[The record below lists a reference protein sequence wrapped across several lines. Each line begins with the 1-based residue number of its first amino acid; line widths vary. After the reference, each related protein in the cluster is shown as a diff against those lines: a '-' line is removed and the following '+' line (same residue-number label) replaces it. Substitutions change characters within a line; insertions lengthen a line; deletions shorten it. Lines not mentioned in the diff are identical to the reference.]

1 MYLDTARAGTP
12 WITAAQNTGVNSPEF
27 SGSPRPNPLHVSVSG
42 SEQGAQ
48 VVTPVLSHFPTGEV
62 RHSEIRAKQEEKSAV
77 QEEIQLS
84 LTLLEKKS
92 S

>member
-1 MYLDTARAGTP
+1 MGVLAPALCMCLL
-12 WITAAQNTGVNSPEF
+12 AAIAWLEC
-27 SGSPRPNPLHVSVSG
+27 
-42 SEQGAQ
+42 EQGAQ

-62 RHSEIRAKQEEKSAV
+62 RHSEIRAKQEEKSAM

-84 LTLLEKKS
+84 LTFLEKKS